1 MTMNTEYTVSH
12 TVYIDEQ
19 REREREKVASTPVD
33 ASEWVVEEKAK

>member
-12 TVYIDEQ
+12 TVYIDE
-19 REREREKVASTPVD
+19 EREREKKVASTPVD